1 MVHVLQEYG
10 LPLDICLM
18 IEKINYK
25 EQFKL
30 IYDELIEK
38 INNDEIYKS
47 HEWYFIQ
54 MLSFLRGINYHKPK
68 FNDKL
73 RYYIFF
79 DEFDNDE
86 LDNDELDNDELDNNI
101 YNNKINYN
109 HYLLYIDHINI
120 QLYQKKIY
128 DIYHNYL

>member
-1 MVHVLQEYG
+1 MYFTLQEYG

-25 EQFKL
+25 QQFKL
-30 IYDELIEK
+30 IFEELIEK

-47 HEWYFIQ
+47 HEWYFVQ

-79 DEFDNDE
+79 DE
-86 LDNDELDNDELDNNI
+86 LDNNI
-101 YNNKINYN
+101 YDNKINYY
-109 HYLLYIDHINI
+109 HYLLYIDHMNI

-128 DIYHNYL
+128 NIYYNYL